1 MHADKIARGDKTS
14 VRQICTKGQFFMKRL
29 LLEDEFAQ
37 RVNFARVTVLHED
50 TVPNSKKTKKKK
62 HKKLLIEGKGWG

>member
-14 VRQICTKGQFFMKRL
+14 MRHICTKGQFFMKRL

-37 RVNFARVTVLHED
+37 RVNFARVTVLHQGSVLHED
-50 TVPNSKKTKKKK
+50 TVPNSKKAKKINNKT
-62 HKKLLIEGKGWG
+62 